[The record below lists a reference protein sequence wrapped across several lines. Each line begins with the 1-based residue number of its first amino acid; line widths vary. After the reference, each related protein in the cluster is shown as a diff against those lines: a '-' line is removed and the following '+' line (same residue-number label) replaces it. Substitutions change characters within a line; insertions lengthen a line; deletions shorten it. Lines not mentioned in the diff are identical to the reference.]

1 MSQLIR
7 SAARNVVASRSRFVL
22 TGTAIALSVAFLV
35 ATLVLSDS
43 MRGRA
48 AADIADALAGTDAVV
63 QGVVL
68 GESDGGTGELSGSV
82 RRSLDPDIT
91 ERVAEVD
98 GVDRAASQWVGFAKL
113 VVDGSSVG
121 TGTASDVGRNWVA
134 DPALNPFRLA
144 NGRPPIEVGEIVID
158 RSLAGDAGVAPGDVV
173 QVLTATGM
181 HDATITGV
189 ATFASAEAA
198 PLQRTVLLPDGAV
211 SDWLDTAAPTEVL
224 VDVAEGTDR
233 AEVLGRLS
241 ALPDAEVMDGS
252 SYIRT
257 MQDAAT
263 SPLQFLT
270 VVLLAFA
277 VVAVLIGV
285 TIIFNTFALTVARR
299 RQESGLLRAIGAERR
314 QVLGGVVIE
323 ALLVGTVATLV
334 GLMVGV
340 AGVGVLR
347 WLVGLAGVSLIT
359 GPSVVSLTSI
369 AVAATVGVGATLLSA
384 WIPARRA
391 AATPPIEAL
400 RESAAEPRVVS
411 PARTASGLALAAAAI
426 AGGAVAVVRSSTPW
440 LLLAA
445 AIVPALVL
453 CGPAIVTAAARGSAP
468 VARRAAGVC
477 GSIAAGNLAASPRR
491 SASTALALMLGT
503 AMVTMFA
510 IFASSLTSGI
520 GTDVREGL
528 QADLVVTSATA
539 DFSTIDPTLAGRIAA
554 LPDVDAVAAL
564 SIAEGIVAGE
574 PESIAGIDPTA
585 LPTMFDLDPIAGDLA
600 DLITP
605 GGAAERGGVGG
616 VAVVADDPTLLG
628 DTLVIEF
635 ERSTLEAP
643 IVAVVARSTGGFDA
657 PAYFVDRATLDASV
671 GGLLDALVFVDVADG
686 EVADAEQDVRSLV
699 RATPGSFLETRAE
712 HVANS
717 GSEVDAFRNF
727 INGMLGLAS
736 FIALLGV
743 ANTTALAINERSGE
757 IGLLRAVGA
766 TRRELRRIVRLEV
779 ALLSFVAASIGIAVA
794 VGVGWA
800 LIDVA
805 GGAEIP
811 TVVVPWPRLAVTLVA
826 AVAAGVAAA
835 AWPAFRVS
843 RVPVLEL
850 MSRTR

>member
-1 MSQLIR
+1 MSQMMR
-7 SAARNVVASRSRFVL
+7 SAARSVLASRGRFVL

-35 ATLVLSDS
+35 ATLVLADS

-48 AADIADALAGTDAVV
+48 AGDIAEALAGTDAVV

-68 GESDGGTGELSGSV
+68 GEPGGGPGDPERSV

-91 ERVAEVD
+91 ERVATVD

-144 NGRPPIEVGEIVID
+144 SGRPATEVGEIVID
-158 RSLAGDAGVAPGDVV
+158 RSLAGDAGLAPGDVV
-173 QVLTATGM
+173 QVLTTTGM

-189 ATFASAEAA
+189 ATFASADAA
-198 PLQRTVLLPDGAV
+198 PLQRTVLLPDKAV
-211 SDWLDTAAPTEVL
+211 SAWLDAAAPTEVL
-224 VDVAEGTDR
+224 VDVAEGADR
-233 AEVLGRLS
+233 PEVLGRLS
-241 ALPDAEVMDGS
+241 ALTDAEVIDGPDH
-252 SYIRT
+252 IRT

-270 VVLLAFA
+270 VFLLAFA

-299 RQESGLLRAIGAERR
+299 RRESGLLRAIGAERR
-314 QVLGGVVIE
+314 QLLGGVVIE
-323 ALLVGTVATLV
+323 ATLVGTIATLV
-334 GLMVGV
+334 GLVCGV
-340 AGVGVLR
+340 AGVGALR
-347 WLVGLAGVSLIT
+347 WLVGLAGITLLT
-359 GPSVVSLTSI
+359 GPSIVSTTSI
-369 AVAATVGVGATLLSA
+369 AVAVTVGIGATILSA

-400 RESAAEPRVVS
+400 RESAAEPRIVS
-411 PARTASGLALAAAAI
+411 PARTASGLVLAAAAI
-426 AGGAVAVVRSSTPW
+426 AGGAAAVVGSNPMW
-440 LLLAA
+440 LTLAA

-453 CGPAIVTAAARGSAP
+453 CGPALVTASARWSSPA
-468 VARRAAGVC
+468 ARRAAGV
-477 GSIAAGNLAASPRR
+477 GGAIAAGNLAASPRR

-510 IFASSLTSGI
+510 IFANSLTSGV

-528 QADLVVTSATA
+528 HADLVVTSATP
-539 DFSTIDPTLAGRIAA
+539 DFPTIDPTLAGRIAA
-554 LPDVDAVAAL
+554 LPDVDAVTAL
-564 SIAEGIVAGE
+564 SIAEGIVAGKAE
-574 PESIAGIDPTA
+574 AIGGVDPTA

-600 DLITP
+600 DLS
-605 GGAAERGGVGG
+605 EGG
-616 VAVVADDPTLLG
+616 VAVVGDDPTLLG
-628 DTLVIEF
+628 GTLAIEF
-635 ERSTLEAP
+635 ERSTLKAP
-643 IVAVVARSTGGFDA
+643 IVAVVARSTGGFEA
-657 PAYFVDRATLDASV
+657 PLYFADRAA
-671 GGLLDALVFVDVADG
+671 LDALVGRLLDAQVFVDLAG
-686 EVADAEQDVRSLV
+686 GAAADAEKDVRALV
-699 RATPGSFLETRAE
+699 RDTPGSFLETREE

-717 GSEVDAFRNF
+717 GSEIAAFGNF
-727 INGMLGLAS
+727 IDGMLILAS
-736 FIALLGV
+736 IIALLGV
-743 ANTTALAINERSGE
+743 ANTTALAVNERSGE
-757 IGLLRAVGA
+757 LGLLRAVGA

-794 VGVGWA
+794 VGFGWA
-800 LIDVA
+800 LIDVT

-811 TVVVPWPRLAVTLVA
+811 SVVVPWSRLAVTLVV
-826 AVAAGVAAA
+826 AVAAGVVAA

-850 MSRTR
+850 AGRDR

>member
-1 MSQLIR
+1 MTQMMR
-7 SAARNVVASRSRFVL
+7 SAARSVLASRGRFVL
-22 TGTAIALSVAFLV
+22 TGTAIMLSVAFLL

-43 MRGRA
+43 LRGQA
-48 AADIADALAGTDAVV
+48 AGDIAQALAGTDAVV

-68 GESDGGTGELSGSV
+68 GEPGGGPGDLGRSV

-91 ERVAEVD
+91 ERVAAVD
-98 GVDRAASQWVGFAKL
+98 GVDGAASQWVGFAKL

-121 TGTASDVGRNWVA
+121 TGTATDAGRNWVTV
-134 DPALNPFRLA
+134 PALNPFRLES
-144 NGRPPIEVGEIVID
+144 GRAPVEVGEIVID

-189 ATFASAEAA
+189 ATFASADAA

-211 SDWLDTAAPTEVL
+211 SAWLDTAAPTEVL
-224 VDVAEGTDR
+224 VDVAEGADR

-241 ALPDAEVMDGS
+241 ALSDAEVVDGPD
-252 SYIRT
+252 YIQT

-270 VVLLAFA
+270 VFLLAFA
-277 VVAVLIGV
+277 VVAMLIGV

-299 RQESGLLRAIGAERR
+299 RRESGLLRAIGAERR

-323 ALLVGTVATLV
+323 AALVGTVATLA
-334 GLMVGV
+334 GLVCGV
-340 AGVGVLR
+340 AGVGALR
-347 WLVGLAGVSLIT
+347 WLVGLTGVSLLT
-359 GPSVVSLTSI
+359 GPSIVSTTSI
-369 AVAATVGVGATLLSA
+369 AVAATVGMGATLLSA

-411 PARTASGLALAAAAI
+411 RARTASGLVLAAAAI
-426 AGGAVAVVRSSTPW
+426 AGGAVAVAGSNPVW
-440 LLLAA
+440 LMPAA

-453 CGPAIVTAAARGSAP
+453 CGPAIVTAAARWSAP

-477 GSIAAGNLAASPRR
+477 GSIAAGNLSASPRR

-503 AMVTMFA
+503 ATVTLFA
-510 IFASSLTSGI
+510 IFASSLTSGV

-528 QADLVVTSATA
+528 QADLVVTSATP
-539 DFSTIDPTLAGRIAA
+539 DFSTIDPTLAGRMAA
-554 LPDVDAVAAL
+554 LPDVDAVSAL
-564 SIAEGIVAGE
+564 SIAEGIVAGRAE
-574 PESIAGIDPTA
+574 AVGGIDPTA

-600 DLITP
+600 DL
-605 GGAAERGGVGG
+605 RSGG
-616 VAVVADDPTLLG
+616 VAVVGDDPALLG
-628 DTLVIEF
+628 DTLEIEF
-635 ERSTLEAP
+635 ERSTIDAP
-643 IVAVVARSTGGFDA
+643 IVAVVARSTGGFEA
-657 PAYFVDRATLDASV
+657 PAYFVDSATLDASA
-671 GGLLDALVFVDVADG
+671 GRLLDALVFVDLADG
-686 EVADAEQDVRSLV
+686 MVADAEEDVRALV

-717 GSEVDAFRNF
+717 GSEIAAFGNF
-727 INGMLGLAS
+727 IYGMLVLAS
-736 FIALLGV
+736 VIALLGV
-743 ANTTALAINERSGE
+743 ANTTALAISERSGE

-766 TRRELRRIVRLEV
+766 TRRELRRIVRLEA

-794 VGVGWA
+794 VGFGWA
-800 LIDVA
+800 LIEVT
-805 GGAEIP
+805 GGADIP
-811 TVVVPWPRLAVTLVA
+811 SVIVPWFSLVVTLVV
-826 AVAAGVAAA
+826 AVAAGVGAA

-850 MSRTR
+850 VSRDG

>member
-1 MSQLIR
+1 MTQMMR
-7 SAARNVVASRSRFVL
+7 SAARSVLASRGRFVL
-22 TGTAIALSVAFLV
+22 TGTAIMLSVAFLL

-43 MRGRA
+43 LRGQA
-48 AADIADALAGTDAVV
+48 AGDIAQALAGTDAVV

-68 GESDGGTGELSGSV
+68 GEPGGGPGDLGRSV

-91 ERVAEVD
+91 ERVAAVD
-98 GVDRAASQWVGFAKL
+98 GVDGAASQWVGFAKL

-121 TGTASDVGRNWVA
+121 TGTATDAGRNWVTV
-134 DPALNPFRLA
+134 PALNPFRLES
-144 NGRPPIEVGEIVID
+144 GRAPVEVGEIVID

-189 ATFASAEAA
+189 ATFASADAA

-211 SDWLDTAAPTEVL
+211 SAWLDTAAPTEVL
-224 VDVAEGTDR
+224 VDVAEGADR

-241 ALPDAEVMDGS
+241 ALSDAEVVDGPD
-252 SYIRT
+252 YIQT

-270 VVLLAFA
+270 VFLLAFA
-277 VVAVLIGV
+277 VVAMLIGV

-299 RQESGLLRAIGAERR
+299 RRESGLLRAIGAERR

-323 ALLVGTVATLV
+323 AALVGTVATLA
-334 GLMVGV
+334 GLVCGV
-340 AGVGVLR
+340 AGVGALR
-347 WLVGLAGVSLIT
+347 WLVGLTGVSLLT
-359 GPSVVSLTSI
+359 GPSIVSTSSI
-369 AVAATVGVGATLLSA
+369 AVAATVGMGATLLSA

-411 PARTASGLALAAAAI
+411 RARTASGLVLAAAAI
-426 AGGAVAVVRSSTPW
+426 AGGAVAVAGSNPVW
-440 LLLAA
+440 LMPAA

-453 CGPAIVTAAARGSAP
+453 CGPAIVTAAARWSAP

-477 GSIAAGNLAASPRR
+477 GSIAAGNLSASPRR

-503 AMVTMFA
+503 ATVTLFA
-510 IFASSLTSGI
+510 IFASSLTSGV

-528 QADLVVTSATA
+528 QADLVVTSATP
-539 DFSTIDPTLAGRIAA
+539 DFSTIDPTLAGRMAA
-554 LPDVDAVAAL
+554 LPDVDAVSAL
-564 SIAEGIVAGE
+564 SIAEGIVAGRAE
-574 PESIAGIDPTA
+574 AVGGIDPTA

-600 DLITP
+600 DL
-605 GGAAERGGVGG
+605 RSGG
-616 VAVVADDPTLLG
+616 VAVVGDDPALLG
-628 DTLVIEF
+628 DTLEIEF
-635 ERSTLEAP
+635 ERSTIDAP
-643 IVAVVARSTGGFDA
+643 IVAVVARSTGGFEA
-657 PAYFVDRATLDASV
+657 PAYFVDSATLDASA
-671 GGLLDALVFVDVADG
+671 GRLLDALVFVDLADG
-686 EVADAEQDVRSLV
+686 MVADAEEDVRALV

-717 GSEVDAFRNF
+717 GSEIAAFGNF
-727 INGMLGLAS
+727 IYGMLVLAS
-736 FIALLGV
+736 VIALLGV
-743 ANTTALAINERSGE
+743 ANTTALAISERSGE

-766 TRRELRRIVRLEV
+766 TRRELRRIVRLEA

-794 VGVGWA
+794 VGFGWA
-800 LIDVA
+800 LIEVT
-805 GGAEIP
+805 GGADIP
-811 TVVVPWPRLAVTLVA
+811 SVIVPWFSLVVTLVV
-826 AVAAGVAAA
+826 AVAAGVGAA

-850 MSRTR
+850 VSRDG

>member
-1 MSQLIR
+1 MSQMMR
-7 SAARNVVASRSRFVL
+7 SAARSVLASRGRFAL
-22 TGTAIALSVAFLV
+22 TGAAITLSVAFLV

-48 AADIADALAGTDAVV
+48 AGDIAEALAGTDAVV

-68 GESDGGTGELSGSV
+68 GEPGGGPGDPERSV

-91 ERVAEVD
+91 ERVATVD
-98 GVDRAASQWVGFAKL
+98 GVDGAASQWVGFAKL

-134 DPALNPFRLA
+134 DPVLNPFRLA
-144 NGRPPIEVGEIVID
+144 SGRPPTEVGEIVID
-158 RSLAGDAGVAPGDVV
+158 RSLADDAGLAPGDVV
-173 QVLTATGM
+173 QVLTTTGLY
-181 HDATITGV
+181 DATITGV
-189 ATFASAEAA
+189 ATFASADAA

-211 SDWLDTAAPTEVL
+211 SAWLDTPAPTEVL
-224 VDVAEGTDR
+224 VDIAEGADR

-241 ALPDAEVMDGS
+241 GLTDAEVVDGPDH
-252 SYIRT
+252 IRR

-270 VVLLAFA
+270 VFLLAFA

-299 RQESGLLRAIGAERR
+299 RRESGLLRAIGAERR

-323 ALLVGTVATLV
+323 AALVGTVATLV
-334 GLMVGV
+334 GLGCGV
-340 AGVGVLR
+340 AGVGALR
-347 WLVGLAGVSLIT
+347 WLVGLAGITLLT
-359 GPSVVSLTSI
+359 GPSIVSATSI
-369 AVAATVGVGATLLSA
+369 AVAATVGIGATILSA

-411 PARTASGLALAAAAI
+411 PARTVTGLVLAAAAI
-426 AGGAVAVVRSSTPW
+426 AGAGVAVVVSSATW
-440 LLLAA
+440 VVLVV

-453 CGPAIVTAAARGSAP
+453 CGPALVTAAARGSAQL
-468 VARRAAGVC
+468 ARRAAGV
-477 GSIAAGNLAASPRR
+477 GGAIATRNLAASPRR

-510 IFASSLTSGI
+510 IFASSLTSAV

-539 DFSTIDPTLAGRIAA
+539 DLPTIDPTLAGRIAA

-564 SIAEGIVAGE
+564 SVAEGIVAGKAE
-574 PESIAGIDPTA
+574 AIGGIDPTA
-585 LPTMFDLDPIAGDLA
+585 LPTTFDLDPIAGDLA
-600 DLITP
+600 DL
-605 GGAAERGGVGG
+605 GEGG
-616 VAVVADDPTLLG
+616 VAVVGDDPTLLG
-628 DTLVIEF
+628 GTLAIEF

-643 IVAVVARSTGGFDA
+643 IVAVVGRSTGGFEA
-657 PAYFVDRATLDASV
+657 PLYFLDRAILDAVV
-671 GGLLDALVFVDVADG
+671 GRLLDALLFVDLADG
-686 EVADAEQDVRSLV
+686 AAADAEGDVRALV
-699 RATPGSFLETRAE
+699 RATPGSFFETRAE

-717 GSEVDAFRNF
+717 GSEIAAFRNF
-727 INGMLGLAS
+727 IDGMLVLAS

-743 ANTTALAINERSGE
+743 ANTTALAIKERSGE
-757 IGLLRAVGA
+757 LGLLRAVGT

-794 VGVGWA
+794 VGFGWA
-800 LIDVA
+800 LITVT

-811 TVVVPWPRLAVTLVA
+811 SVVVPWSRLAVTLVV
-826 AVAAGVAAA
+826 AVAAGVVAA

-850 MSRTR
+850 AARDR

>member
-1 MSQLIR
+1 MVR
-7 SAARNVVASRSRFVL
+7 SAARSVFGSRDRFLL
-22 TGTAIALSVAFLV
+22 TGAAITLSVAFLV

-48 AADIADALAGTDAVV
+48 ASDIAEALTGTDAVV
-63 QGVVL
+63 QGVAL
-68 GESDGGTGELSGSV
+68 GEPGGGPGDPARSV
-82 RRSLDPDIT
+82 QQSLDPDIT
-91 ERVAEVD
+91 ERVAAVD
-98 GVDRAASQWVGFAKL
+98 GVDKAASQWVGFAKL

-134 DPALNPFRLA
+134 DPELNPFRLA
-144 NGRPPIEVGEIVID
+144 SGRPPIEVGEIVID
-158 RSLAGDAGVAPGDVV
+158 RSLADDAGVTPGDVV

-181 HDATITGV
+181 HDATVTGI
-189 ATFASAEAA
+189 ATFASADAA

-211 SDWLDTAAPTEVL
+211 SAWLDTAAPTEVL
-224 VDVAEGTDR
+224 VDIAEGADR

-241 ALPDAEVMDGS
+241 ALSDAEVVDGPDH
-252 SYIRT
+252 IRT

-270 VVLLAFA
+270 VFLVAFA

-285 TIIFNTFALTVARR
+285 TIIFNTFTLTVARR
-299 RQESGLLRAIGAERR
+299 RRESALLRAIGAERR

-323 ALLVGTVATLV
+323 AAFVGTIATLANLV
-334 GLMVGV
+334 FGV
-340 AGVGVLR
+340 AGVGALR
-347 WLVGLAGVSLIT
+347 WVVGLTGVSLLT
-359 GPSVVSLTSI
+359 GPSIVSPTSI
-369 AVAATVGVGATLLSA
+369 AVAATVGIGATILSA

-411 PARTASGLALAAAAI
+411 RARTASGLVLAAAAI
-426 AGGAVAVVRSSTPW
+426 AGGAVAVVGSNPVW
-440 LLLAA
+440 LMLAA

-453 CGPAIVTAAARGSAP
+453 CGPAIVTAAARGGAP
-468 VARRAAGVC
+468 VARRAAGVG

-520 GTDVREGL
+520 GKDVREGL
-528 QADLVVTSATA
+528 QADLVVTSATP
-539 DFSTIDPTLAGRIAA
+539 DFPTIDPTLADRVAA

-564 SIAEGIVAGE
+564 SIAEGIVAGRAE
-574 PESIAGIDPTA
+574 AIGGIGPTA

-600 DLITP
+600 DLS
-605 GGAAERGGVGG
+605 EGG
-616 VAVVADDPTLLG
+616 VAVVGDDPTLLG
-628 DTLVIEF
+628 GTVAIKF

-643 IVAVVARSTGGFDA
+643 IVAVVARSTGGFEA
-657 PAYFVDRATLDASV
+657 PLYFVDRATLDASV
-671 GGLLDALVFVDVADG
+671 GRQLDARVFVDLADG
-686 EVADAEQDVRSLV
+686 AAADAGEDVRALV
-699 RATPGSFLETRAE
+699 RATPGSFFETRAE

-717 GSEVDAFRNF
+717 GSEIAALGNF
-727 INGMLGLAS
+727 IDGMLILAS
-736 FIALLGV
+736 LVALLGV

-794 VGVGWA
+794 AGFGWA

-811 TVVVPWPRLAVTLVA
+811 SVVVPWSRLAATLAV
-826 AVAAGVAAA
+826 AVAAGVVAA

-850 MSRTR
+850 VGRDR

>member
-1 MSQLIR
+1 MSQMMR
-7 SAARNVVASRSRFVL
+7 SAARSVLASRGRFLL
-22 TGTAIALSVAFLV
+22 TGTAITLSVAFLV

-48 AADIADALAGTDAVV
+48 ASDIAEAMAGTDAVV
-63 QGVVL
+63 QGVSL
-68 GESDGGTGELSGSV
+68 GEPGGGPGDPARSV

-91 ERVAEVD
+91 ERVATVD
-98 GVDRAASQWVGFAKL
+98 GVAGAASQWVGFAKL

-144 NGRPPIEVGEIVID
+144 SGRPPTEVGEIVID

-181 HDATITGV
+181 HDAIITGV
-189 ATFASAEAA
+189 ATFASADAA

-211 SDWLDTAAPTEVL
+211 SAWLDTAAPTEVL
-224 VDVAEGTDR
+224 VDVAEGADR

-241 ALPDAEVMDGS
+241 ALTDAEVVDGPDH
-252 SYIRT
+252 IRT

-270 VVLLAFA
+270 VFLVAFA

-299 RQESGLLRAIGAERR
+299 RRESGLLRAIGAERR
-314 QVLGGVVIE
+314 QLLGGVVIE
-323 ALLVGTVATLV
+323 AALVGTIATLA
-334 GLMVGV
+334 GLVCGV
-340 AGVGVLR
+340 AGVGALR
-347 WLVGLAGVSLIT
+347 WVVGLTGVSLLT
-359 GPSVVSLTSI
+359 GPSIVSPTSI
-369 AVAATVGVGATLLSA
+369 AVAATVGIGATILSA

-411 PARTASGLALAAAAI
+411 RARTASGLVLAAAAI
-426 AGGAVAVVRSSTPW
+426 AGGAVAVVGSNPVW
-440 LLLAA
+440 LMLAA

-453 CGPAIVTAAARGSAP
+453 CGPAIVTASARGSSPA
-468 VARRAAGVC
+468 ARRAAGAC

-510 IFASSLTSGI
+510 IFASSLTSGV

-528 QADLVVTSATA
+528 HADLVVTSATP

-554 LPDVDAVAAL
+554 LPDVDAVTAL
-564 SIAEGIVAGE
+564 SIAEGIVAGKAE
-574 PESIAGIDPTA
+574 AIGGIDPTA

-600 DLITP
+600 DLSS
-605 GGAAERGGVGG
+605 GG
-616 VAVVADDPTLLG
+616 VAVVGDDPALLG
-628 DTLVIEF
+628 GTLEIEF
-635 ERSTLEAP
+635 ERSTIEAP
-643 IVAVVARSTGGFDA
+643 IVAVVARSTGGFEA
-657 PAYFVDRATLDASV
+657 PLYFVDAATLDASV
-671 GGLLDALVFVDVADG
+671 GRLLDAQVFVDLADG
-686 EVADAEQDVRSLV
+686 AVADAEEDVSALV
-699 RATPGSFLETRAE
+699 RDTPGSFLATREE
-712 HVANS
+712 HVASS
-717 GSEVDAFRNF
+717 GSEIAAFGNF
-727 INGMLGLAS
+727 IDGMLILAS

-757 IGLLRAVGA
+757 LGLLRAVGA

-794 VGVGWA
+794 VGFGWA
-800 LIDVA
+800 LIDVT

-811 TVVVPWPRLAVTLVA
+811 SVVVPWSRLAVTLVV
-826 AVAAGVAAA
+826 AVAAGVVAA

-850 MSRTR
+850 AGRDR